1 MTLTKLSREEYCVS
15 STACMNILLSLVTN
29 HNKIFVYD
37 VFTLPCK
44 PRGLKCVSRQVRHP
58 LERLL
63 SSWRFLFR
71 NQAWQKMLASRPDLV
86 AAHRSLLD
94 ATWPDFV
101 NEILLGGAGRLDL
114 SPAQLQVGD
123 HPWTMLVHHFA
134 PVWLWCSPCQ
144 DGLRPDVIVKLE
156 TIGCDGPAVMQ
167 LLNLTSSTSQP
178 IQMVHVTTPQEPA
191 ADVGINSRYM
201 VADYYSQLT
210 KRQVVDLYQ
219 MYRLDHEL
227 FGYLPDPYIALAK
240 D

>member
-1 MTLTKLSREEYCVS
+1 
-15 STACMNILLSLVTN
+15 
-29 HNKIFVYD
+29 
-37 VFTLPCK
+37 
-44 PRGLKCVSRQVRHP
+44 
-58 LERLL
+58 
-63 SSWRFLFR
+63 
-71 NQAWQKMLASRPDLV
+71 MLASRPDLV

-156 TIGCDGPAVMQ
+156 TIGRDGPAVMQ
-167 LLNLTSSTSQP
+167 LLKLTSSTSQP